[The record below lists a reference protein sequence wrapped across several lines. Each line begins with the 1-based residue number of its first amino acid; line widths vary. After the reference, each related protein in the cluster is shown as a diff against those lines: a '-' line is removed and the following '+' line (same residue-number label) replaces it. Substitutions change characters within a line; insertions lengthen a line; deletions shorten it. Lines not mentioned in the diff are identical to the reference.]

1 MAATSQAQ
9 LFCFPAVH
17 RSLNIQQR
25 RSPPCL
31 SFRTSKLSVAMSLE
45 RNEAETVDTETKNTL
60 SYAADEPKLN
70 VEEKQE
76 SYSKIEESGS
86 EKLGL
91 GEATQESV
99 VDQQKK
105 TAIIHDFCLGIPF
118 GGFVLTGGI
127 IGFLFS
133 RSPAALASG
142 VLVGGALL
150 FLSTLSLKVWRQ
162 GKSSL
167 PFILGQAALSGILI
181 WKNFQSYS
189 LAKKIFPTGISA
201 IISSAM
207 LCFYLYVLVSGG
219 NPPPK
224 KLKPSASVA

>member
-1 MAATSQAQ
+1 
-9 LFCFPAVH
+9 
-17 RSLNIQQR
+17 
-25 RSPPCL
+25 
-31 SFRTSKLSVAMSLE
+31 MSLE
-45 RNEAETVDTETKNTL
+45 RHGAETADSDYKNTL
-60 SYAADEPKLN
+60 SYAVDESKLN
-70 VEEKQE
+70 VEAKQE
-76 SYSKIEESGS
+76 LSSTIEENVTESG
-86 EKLGL
+86 E
-91 GEATQESV
+91 TIQED
-99 VDQQKK
+99 VDQQKR
-105 TAIIHDFCLGIPF
+105 TAKIHDFCLGIPF

-133 RSPAALASG
+133 RSPATLTSG
-142 VLVGGALL
+142 VLFGGALL
-150 FLSTLSLKVWRQ
+150 FLSTLSMKVWRQ

-224 KLKPSASVA
+224 KLKQSASTA

>member
-1 MAATSQAQ
+1 MASTISQ
-9 LFCFPAVH
+9 LSCFSAVH
-17 RSLNIQQR
+17 RTFQIHKHTHFHLCPSN
-25 RSPPCL
+25 RSY
-31 SFRTSKLSVAMSLE
+31 SKFSVVMSLE
-45 RNEAETVDTETKNTL
+45 RDGIDNTGSDANSAL
-60 SYAADEPKLN
+60 SYAADVSKLQ
-70 VEEKQE
+70 VEENPNSHLTNE
-76 SYSKIEESGS
+76 DHDA
-86 EKLGL
+86 EKLG
-91 GEATQESV
+91 EVEQEVNS
-99 VDQQKK
+99 QQKG
-105 TAIIHDFCLGIPF
+105 TAKIHDFCLGIPF

-133 RSPAALASG
+133 RNPATLSSG
-142 VLVGGALL
+142 VLFGGALL

-189 LAKKIFPTGISA
+189 LANKLFPTGFSA

-207 LCFYLYVLVSGG
+207 LCFYLYVLISGG

-224 KLKPSASVA
+224 KSKPSASIA